1 MKVITG
7 YATNQGRYREK
18 NQDSVIC
25 LKGFWGNRD
34 LVVACVCDGI
44 GSLKNSEIAANMVTE
59 GIVRWFEGIR
69 DLYPKDITNEEIL
82 EDLEMTVQELNEIIY
97 DYRMNENHD
106 IGCTMSLLLTVDNQY
121 YTFQVGDSRVYSLR
135 DDLIQ
140 LTTDDVVSREV
151 NGKVKQLLSNY
162 MGKKPQLL
170 MSKSQGIVRENELF
184 LVASDGL
191 YKRLQIKDLMLL
203 KIINQDKFLE
213 WECNN
218 LLETIMER
226 GEKDNL
232 SCAVILFGKQ

>member
-25 LKGFWGNRD
+25 LKGFLGNRD

-82 EDLEMTVQELNEIIY
+82 EDLEMTVQELNEIIC

-162 MGKKPQLL
+162 MGKKSQLL
-170 MSKSQGIVRENELF
+170 MSKSQGIIQEEELF

-213 WECNN
+213 RECNN
-218 LLETIMER
+218 LLETIMDR